1 LAVVVSVQPHPGCA
15 NRAGRNRSTLEGM
28 ALRME
33 IADHRQP
40 ALSARGV
47 SKRFGGT
54 LALADI
60 DFDVYRGEVVALAG
74 ENGAGKSTL
83 VNILSGMHKPDAG
96 TIYRDGR
103 PVRIGSPAR
112 ARSMGIA
119 TVFQGLALCENL
131 NVPRNLFLG
140 REPGSFWKM
149 DEAAMEHKSATLL
162 HQLQSTVRW
171 PRARVGELSG
181 GQQQTVAIA
190 RTLLGDPAIVILD
203 EPTAALGGTQRT
215 EVLNHIGQLRARDLG
230 VVMISHNL
238 EDIGAVADRVFVLRH
253 GRNNGVFS
261 VASSTTE
268 EVQLAMT
275 GSNNGRAAFGRQRTG
290 GRHEAQHRG

>member
-1 LAVVVSVQPHPGCA
+1 
-15 NRAGRNRSTLEGM
+15 M
-28 ALRME
+28 AM
-33 IADHRQP
+33 ADHQAPADQQP
-40 ALSARGV
+40 TLSLRGV

-96 TIYRDGR
+96 TIYRDGT
-103 PVRIGSPAR
+103 PVRIGSPRR
-112 ARSMGIA
+112 ARSLGIA
-119 TVFQGLALCENL
+119 TVFQGLALCGNL

-149 DEAAMEHKSATLL
+149 DEAAMEQNSSTLL
-162 HQLQSTVRW
+162 HQLHSTVRW
-171 PRARVGELSG
+171 PGPQVGELSG

-215 EVLNHIGQLRARDLG
+215 EVLNHIGQLRARGLG
-230 VVMISHNL
+230 VIMISHNL
-238 EDIGAVADRVFVLRH
+238 EDIGAVADRVVVLRH
-253 GRNNGVFS
+253 GRNNGVFT
-261 VASSTTE
+261 VAASTTE
-268 EVQLAMT
+268 EVQFAMT
-275 GSNNGRAAFGRQRTG
+275 GSNDGRAAFGRQRTG
-290 GRHEAQHRG
+290 GRHEAQHWG